1 MKYTESDKVPQ
12 YFKFSMETLYL
23 MSILGKVENR
33 SNTSLLEYL
42 VKQKA
47 LEDNI
52 TVSQNDI
59 SEFTKE
65 LNDKKNN
72 KK

>member
-52 TVSQNDI
+52 TASQKDI
-59 SEFTKE
+59 SQFTKE
-65 LNDKKNN
+65 LNDKKIN